1 MNLPPEFEFSQT
13 NLQDYLECRQR
24 FLLRYLKQVAWP
36 ALAVDA
42 PQEFERHIQRGMRFH
57 RLAQQALLGLPPE
70 RLSHMAAASNDED
83 LQAWWDNFARFM
95 PEVLDGDRYIE
106 HALGMPFAGSRLVAK
121 YDLLVV
127 RPGNRVTI
135 YDWKT
140 SRKVPTR
147 ASLAARLQTRL
158 YPFLLVQAGSHLN
171 RGASIIPAQ
180 VEMIYW
186 FASEPAQPLRFPYN
200 QVQYELDQAF
210 LAGLVHE
217 VQSLSE
223 GSFDLTPETDRCR
236 FCVYRSLC
244 DRGAEAGSQEDYDQE
259 PETSSPL
266 DFDFDQIAEVK
277 F

>member
-42 PQEFERHIQRGMRFH
+42 PQEFERHIQRGNRFH
-57 RLAQQALLGLPPE
+57 RLAQQTLLGLPPD
-70 RLSHMAAASNDED
+70 RLSQMAAASNDKD
-83 LQAWWDNFARFM
+83 LQAWWDNFTRFM
-95 PEVLDGDRYIE
+95 PEVPEGERYIE
-106 HALGMPFAGSRLVAK
+106 HALVMPFAGSRLVAK

-127 RPGNRVTI
+127 QPGNRVTI

-140 SRKVPTR
+140 SRKAPTR
-147 ASLAARLQTRL
+147 SWLSARLQTRL
-158 YPFLLVQAGSHLN
+158 YPFLLVQAGAHIN
-171 RGASIIPAQ
+171 HGASILPAQ
-180 VEMIYW
+180 IEMIYW
-186 FASEPAQPLRFPYN
+186 IASAPTQPVRFPYS
-200 QVQYELDQAF
+200 QAQFEQDQAF

-217 VQSLSE
+217 VQALPE
-223 GSFDLTPETDRCR
+223 ASFELTPETDRCR

-244 DRGAEAGSQEDYDQE
+244 DRGAEAGSQEDYEQE
-259 PETSSPL
+259 AEPGNSL